1 MLRTHRLSSRSTARN
16 APKAAES
23 APRQP
28 ARWLTCTRT
37 RGPCPWLIIG
47 IGIGAGIGIG
57 MGVGNSCGSQDHPQ
71 ALLIACAASS
81 HTVESDVSRRARTRA
96 TRAESGRAAGGC
108 CTASAFAAK
117 RNISGQRGM
126 DDLDGKDRKS
136 TRLNSSH
143 SQISYA
149 VFCLKKKKHN
159 TDKLFIRQIL
169 AQPRLWRYILQS
181 GTYYLPLFLSRCV

>member
-28 ARWLTCTRT
+28 ARWLRCTRA
-37 RGPCPWLIIG
+37 RGPCPWRIIG

-108 CTASAFAAK
+108 CAASAFATK

-126 DDLDGKDRKS
+126 DDLDGNGNGARDRERQGMGCVTVPKGCREEAEVA
-136 TRLNSSH
+136 TH
-143 SQISYA
+143 
-149 VFCLKKKKHN
+149 
-159 TDKLFIRQIL
+159 DK
-169 AQPRLWRYILQS
+169 A
-181 GTYYLPLFLSRCV
+181 